1 MFFFWFLKA
10 SRIYCLKLGFI
21 RTINWNNY
29 YDLYDSNVWKEKKES
44 PFCFYVYFICWIA
57 KDVYTVK
64 CTVNIG
70 NYFTIYEG
78 KTKYQAR

>member
-1 MFFFWFLKA
+1 MIYMIQMF
-10 SRIYCLKLGFI
+10 G
-21 RTINWNNY
+21 
-29 YDLYDSNVWKEKKES
+29 KEKKES